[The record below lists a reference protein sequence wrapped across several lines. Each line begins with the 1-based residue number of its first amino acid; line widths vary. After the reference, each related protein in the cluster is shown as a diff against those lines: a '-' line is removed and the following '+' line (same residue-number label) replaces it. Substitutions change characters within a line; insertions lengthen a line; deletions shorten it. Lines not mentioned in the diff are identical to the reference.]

1 MDAKALGQNHAWR
14 AAGTDQGPRAWTGT
28 AGGVASRKAE
38 RSGARSGG
46 PSEAAARTVVWILA
60 FVLRRTALGRF
71 QLRQN
76 YSGCW
81 VETREM
87 QGGGRGGY
95 RWPGHMVII
104 QGRGDG
110 GWTRDGRSEWSDSV
124 SVLKAGPGGRV
135 VRWV

>member
-1 MDAKALGQNHAWR
+1 MTFSRYLGQDHSWL
-14 AAGTDQGPRAWTGT
+14 AGGTAQRPRVWIGT

-46 PSEAAARTVVWILA
+46 PSEAAARTVVRILA

-71 QLRQN
+71 RVRQN

-87 QGGGRGGY
+87 QGGGRGG
-95 RWPGHMVII
+95 
-104 QGRGDG
+104 
-110 GWTRDGRSEWSDSV
+110 
-124 SVLKAGPGGRV
+124 
-135 VRWV
+135 